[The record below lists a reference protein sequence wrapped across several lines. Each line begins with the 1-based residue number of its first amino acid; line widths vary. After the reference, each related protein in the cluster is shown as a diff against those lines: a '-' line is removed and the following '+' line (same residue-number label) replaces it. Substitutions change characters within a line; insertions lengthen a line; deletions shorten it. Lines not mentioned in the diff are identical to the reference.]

1 MVTLQGSFMILSQDA
16 LLADKDDIDAM
27 QALLNLIKTKTD
39 SLNNYNDSSLSSTL
53 GQVNDKVTVL
63 GSKVDALDD
72 KVEAKDTFNST
83 DRTKLNS
90 LSNYNDVS
98 SMGKIDETQA
108 SIDSI
113 NLSMAKEDTLQQVK
127 TKVNSLINFDDT
139 DIINILNS
147 LPLLPQIKQ
156 ELVNVNYGRLVIDP
170 TLNKMAIY
178 DKTSDVILAEYML
191 YDNLGNLNSSRVFRR
206 EPL

>member
-1 MVTLQGSFMILSQDA
+1 M
-16 LLADKDDIDAM
+16 
-27 QALLNLIKTKTD
+27 
-39 SLNNYNDSSLSSTL
+39 YL
-53 GQVNDKVTVL
+53 G
-63 GSKVDALDD
+63 
-72 KVEAKDTFNST
+72 
-83 DRTKLNS
+83 
-90 LSNYNDVS
+90 
-98 SMGKIDETQA
+98 MGKIDETQA

-156 ELVNVNYGRLVIDP
+156 ELVNVNYGRLVIAP
-170 TLNKMAIY
+170 TLNKMTIY
-178 DKTSDVILAEYML
+178 DKTSDGILAEYML